1 MGRLVDELRKKNEI
15 ELPRSSEKT
24 LYCFCFDSE
33 TGLVTKI
40 DIPRYVARR
49 IGTTGRYIIA
59 FTEPKIIKCQHNFYE
74 VPSNRIDKFV
84 HDKVFSFDPSIMN
97 ACGIMGKTLD
107 DRIQEF
113 QTKLNYETDRAKK
126 LIKANFDTPTS

>member
-1 MGRLVDELRKKNEI
+1 MGRLVDELRKKIEI
-15 ELPRSSEKT
+15 EMPRSSEKT

-40 DIPRYVARR
+40 DIPRYVTRR

-59 FTEPKIIKCQHNFYE
+59 FTEPRIIKCQHNFYE

-84 HDKVFSFDPSIMN
+84 HEKVFSFDPSIVN
-97 ACGIMGKTLD
+97 ACDIIKKTLER
-107 DRIQEF
+107 RIQEY
-113 QTKLNYETDRAKK
+113 QTKLTFEKDRVTK
-126 LIKANFDTPTS
+126 LISANQIFNGG

>member
-1 MGRLVDELRKKNEI
+1 MGRLVDELRKKIEI
-15 ELPRSSEKT
+15 EIPRSSEKT

-59 FTEPKIIKCQHNFYE
+59 FTEPRIIKCQHNFYE

-84 HDKVFSFDPSIMN
+84 HDKVFSFDPSLDNAYVIMK
-97 ACGIMGKTLD
+97 KTLEE
-107 DRIQEF
+107 RIQEYEN
-113 QTKLNYETDRAKK
+113 KLAFEQDRVKK
-126 LIKANFDTPTS
+126 LISANQIINGG